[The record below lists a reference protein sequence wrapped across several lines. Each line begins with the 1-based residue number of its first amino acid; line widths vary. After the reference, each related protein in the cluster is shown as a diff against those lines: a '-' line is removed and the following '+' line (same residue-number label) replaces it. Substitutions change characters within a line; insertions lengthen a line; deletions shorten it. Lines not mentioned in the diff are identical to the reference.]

1 MLTTWSVED
10 GACRVRDGAISAVT
24 AALPAPEARAAAAA
38 VADPEAL
45 RRAVWIDLL
54 NPTAEEVRA
63 VEAALAIEMPTR
75 EEMQEIESSSRL
87 YREGD
92 ALFLTA
98 NFLHGVEQGEY
109 NSTPISF
116 VLTNTS
122 LITVRHATPKAF
134 TVFGARAQRNPGQL
148 LGSADA
154 VMLHIFE
161 QIVDRLADVLEKL
174 GADMDRASQ
183 RTFRAA
189 RANLKANR
197 KDDQLKLTL
206 VTLGQIGEVTMRA
219 SDTLLGL
226 TRILTFMSAEK
237 ANAVRKE
244 NQPILKTLVRD
255 VRSLVDHANVLH
267 GKAQFLLDAVLGIIN
282 AEQSNIIKTFTVA
295 SVALMPPTLIAS
307 IYGMNFEL
315 MPELKWDYG
324 YPLAV
329 VMMIVSAILP
339 ILYFRRK
346 GWL

>member
-1 MLTTWSVED
+1 
-10 GACRVRDGAISAVT
+10 
-24 AALPAPEARAAAAA
+24 
-38 VADPEAL
+38 
-45 RRAVWIDLL
+45 
-54 NPTAEEVRA
+54 
-63 VEAALAIEMPTR
+63 
-75 EEMQEIESSSRL
+75 
-87 YREGD
+87 
-92 ALFLTA
+92 
-98 NFLHGVEQGEY
+98 
-109 NSTPISF
+109 
-116 VLTNTS
+116 
-122 LITVRHATPKAF
+122 
-134 TVFGARAQRNPGQL
+134 
-148 LGSADA
+148 
-154 VMLHIFE
+154 
-161 QIVDRLADVLEKL
+161 
-174 GADMDRASQ
+174 MDRASQ

-339 ILYFRRK
+339 IVYFRRK